1 MTKFRGFWLI
11 VVVVTFQ
18 SPISLLAQSY
28 DQLKMQLQFENY
40 YGTRMKS
47 NPKNDNF
54 SGSEYLFEEW
64 VPIEVTFE
72 QGSAKFDQGKLNLLN
87 SGVEVVYKG
96 KEMFISPTNF
106 HSVKLLNQNRKFV
119 PGNKYFYNDLVL
131 VGMVEVFV
139 EELTAPFVL
148 QQHFIY
154 VKEPSSNG
162 YVNGGNSERRRVKSS
177 ALFIHDG
184 TKLIP
189 VKGRKSLEKFYKD
202 NKVTF
207 EEVSK
212 KLDTNYKEGSSVQAL
227 VDAIQAALKG
237 NS

>member
-1 MTKFRGFWLI
+1 MTKFIGFWLFVLVI
-11 VVVVTFQ
+11 TL
-18 SPISLLAQSY
+18 SGPISLLAQSY

-40 YGTRMKS
+40 YGTRLKS

-64 VPIEVTFE
+64 VPIEITFD
-72 QGSAKFDQGKLNLLN
+72 QGSAQFDQGKLNLLN

-106 HSVKLLNQNRKFV
+106 HSVKLINHNRKFV

-131 VGMVEVFV
+131 VGMVEVF
-139 EELTAPFVL
+139 EEQLTVPYVL

-184 TKLIP
+184 TKLTPI
-189 VKGRKSLEKFYKD
+189 KGKKSLEKFYKS
-202 NKVTF
+202 NKATF
-207 EEVSK
+207 EEVSRK
-212 KLDTNYKEGSSVQAL
+212 MDTNYKEGSSVQAL
-227 VDAIQAALKG
+227 VNAIELALKG
-237 NS
+237 A